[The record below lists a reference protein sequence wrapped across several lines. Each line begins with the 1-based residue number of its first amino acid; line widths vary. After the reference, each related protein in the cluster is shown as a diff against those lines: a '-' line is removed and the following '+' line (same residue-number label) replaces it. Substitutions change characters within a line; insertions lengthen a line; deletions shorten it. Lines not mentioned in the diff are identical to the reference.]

1 MNPHLAVS
9 LARPVA
15 RGWLSLTQAR
25 AMLLADAA
33 GDLGRYRV
41 HSHALGL
48 RLEQERLALAIDA
61 MRARWAE
68 KRHGR

>member
-15 RGWLSLTQAR
+15 RGWLSLTHAH
-25 AMLLADAA
+25 AMLLADVA

-41 HSHALGL
+41 HRHVLGL
-48 RLEQERLALAIDA
+48 RLEQERMALAIDA
-61 MRARWAE
+61 MHARWEA
-68 KRHGR
+68 KRHAR